1 MCCEQNIKAVTAQ
14 PRLRVEFLPPRRSD
28 NAVLAMARCLCVY
41 ASVRH
46 KPIFYR
52 NGQTGQS
59 GFGTDAFFNPSYTV
73 FSEKLTIAKI
83 WTLPSETLLQTQDL
97 EKFRPSQVLS
107 T

>member
-1 MCCEQNIKAVTAQ
+1 MPPFVTSRYFTATAKQVNLALAQ
-14 PRLRVEFLPPRRSD
+14 ML
-28 NAVLAMARCLCVY
+28 
-41 ASVRH
+41 
-46 KPIFYR
+46 
-52 NGQTGQS
+52 
-59 GFGTDAFFNPSYTV
+59 FFNPSYTV